1 MAARGDIFG
10 VPQGVVGD
18 GIPRRCAK
26 AQDRATST
34 RVLRSFT
41 PGWQNSKRLRS
52 ATVSMTAE
60 GNGRR
65 AERDPIDELQ
75 VIDLIW
81 LICQKKSRN
90 LA

>member
-1 MAARGDIFG
+1 MAEFQEI
-10 VPQGVVGD
+10 
-18 GIPRRCAK
+18 K
-26 AQDRATST
+26 
-34 RVLRSFT
+34 
-41 PGWQNSKRLRS
+41 S

-81 LICQKKSRN
+81 LLRQEKSHN